1 MFCLF
6 LQTAFSFAQQKE
18 LYLKSRQEAIRADA
32 QIRFDKDIQLSEE
45 EKKAGLKLQHMQD
58 ELLAKYKAEK
68 FFPPSRSFYQSK
80 KTIENTALFQVL
92 EKMPKGGAL
101 HLHTEGTT
109 SISWVVNTLVD
120 QPDGYVFWADDN
132 QKFIKG
138 QIEFFKSSEVPAGF
152 RKAADLNKTEKG
164 FKTTLTQLL
173 TFNEK
178 TTRDSAQ
185 VWKEFERCFN
195 RIRNFVTYK
204 PVFEAYYLEGF
215 KELIKDNIQYA
226 EIRAIVSPS
235 LYDLN
240 HSKSSNYYSTDSIL
254 GYFKNVHLQLK
265 KTDPEFRFRL
275 VYTFIRGLDPAKVDA
290 EYVNAFKMQVKYP
303 DMISGFDLVGEE
315 DRGHTTLFF
324 LDTWM
329 KRDSLEKAY
338 GIKMPFLFHDGESNI
353 ISDENMYDAVLLKCK
368 RIGHGFNL
376 FLFPGLY
383 EQIRKENIAIELC
396 PLSSQLLNFT
406 RDLRSHPGIGYLR
419 NGIQCVISSDDPSIF
434 GFSGLSY
441 DFWSAFMAWELGLKA
456 LKKLSR
462 NSIEYS
468 TLPESEKVLAMTE
481 WEKRWGVFI
490 ASVNAMN

>member
-1 MFCLF
+1 M
-6 LQTAFSFAQQKE
+6 
-18 LYLKSRQEAIRADA
+18 YLKNRQEAMHTDM
-32 QIRFDKDIQLSEE
+32 QLRFDKDIVLNAD
-45 EKKAGLKLQHMQD
+45 EKKAGLKLQHMQED
-58 ELLAKYKAEK
+58 LLVKYKTEK
-68 FFPPSRSFYQSK
+68 FFPPSRTFYQSK
-80 KTIENTALFQVL
+80 KTIENTALFKVL

-109 SISWVVNTLVD
+109 SIEWVVNTAVSL
-120 QPDGYVFWADDN
+120 PDCYVFWLADN

-138 QIEFFKSSEVPAGF
+138 QIEFFKPSLVPPGF
-152 RKAADLNKTEKG
+152 RKASDLNQKEKG
-164 FKTTLTQLL
+164 FKPALTQLL

-178 TTRDSAQ
+178 TTQDSAQ

-204 PVFEAYYLEGF
+204 PVFESYYLEGF

-240 HSKSSNYYSTDSIL
+240 HSKQSNYYSTDSIL
-254 GYFKNVHLQLK
+254 GYFRNVSLKLK
-265 KTDPEFRFRL
+265 KTDPDFRFRL
-275 VYTFIRGLDPAKVDA
+275 VYTFIRGMDAAKVDA
-290 EYVNAFKMQVKYP
+290 EYINAFRIQKKYP
-303 DMISGFDLVGEE
+303 ELISGFDLVGEE
-315 DRGHTTLFF
+315 DRGHSTLFF

-338 GIKMPFLFHDGESNI
+338 GIVMPFLFHDGESDW

-383 EQIRKENIAIELC
+383 EQIRKENIAIEIC

-434 GFSGLSY
+434 GFNGLTY
-441 DFWSAFMAWELGLKA
+441 DFWSVFMAWELDLQA
-456 LKKLSR
+456 MKKLSV
-462 NSIEYS
+462 NSIQYS
-468 TLPESEKVLAMTE
+468 TLPIAEKELAMTN
-481 WEKRWGVFI
+481 WQLRWNVFI